1 MNRKGRTKKTIRAED
16 EAVLRDAL
24 ENEQDN
30 YVALIKSKIGDSF
43 PNEEVSVRELESI
56 IDKHFAQERQEMM
69 ENGIVTNE

>member
-16 EAVLRDAL
+16 QAILRDAL

-30 YVALIKSKIGDSF
+30 YIALIKSKIGDSF
-43 PNEEVSVRELESI
+43 PKEEVNVRELESI
-56 IDKHFAQERQEMM
+56 IDKHFAQERKEMV